1 MGTKDTKDGPVSIQP
16 KDIKEVIE
24 FSKLSKNDQK
34 LYLKEIG
41 LNLNL
46 LKGKQVR
53 PLSYEELL
61 NRDYYRGR
69 FASFLNKIKDKFLI
83 GMKHQYD

>member
-1 MGTKDTKDGPVSIQP
+1 MTKIVFKRDR
-16 KDIKEVIE
+16 
-24 FSKLSKNDQK
+24 
-34 LYLKEIG
+34 

-61 NRDYYRGR
+61 NRDYYRVGLHL
-69 FASFLNKIKDKFLI
+69 FLNKIKDKFLI